1 MVLVPKSPRTEL
13 DNNEDTTEEEESK
26 LIHREEC
33 NVFVDRNPENPHWM
47 CQRSTVALKDDE
59 LEHMWKVISS
69 PLLREQH
76 LVKQHGIK
84 TSIVSAPDQGGK
96 KGTAVT
102 AVGTLEEMIDELSSI
117 VHSIDQ
123 CHWKEQAMN
132 DLKVQLSGKS
142 YQFSNKGII
151 ACIRFD
157 KDGKFVMDCT
167 GFESLSDC
175 EKDSVAIDQFGGSM
189 QPNAQQFGWMVHLT
203 LNRIDSENGWKCDV
217 NALPHKDSEEGVG
230 LFEMDLLECG
240 PTHCKMKWAESLP
253 LSGTKRPRSDTSH
266 LHTWM
271 LWQFNWERMMLKC
284 MEIGISFSV
293 LWKDPMFRVGLIKAT
308 WQIENDLIGKCTT
321 DYLAFVHVESVGEK
335 MERCVC
341 EKLWNLMESW
351 LTIPE
356 DIWDKEL
363 AELRRFLDVHGRIP
377 TVEELANMGETL
389 QRQEIIKECECKIC
403 HNGYGYTM
411 FDREGINA
419 LRRNPNEA
427 RSHDA
432 MQK

>member
-1 MVLVPKSPRTEL
+1 
-13 DNNEDTTEEEESK
+13 
-26 LIHREEC
+26 
-33 NVFVDRNPENPHWM
+33 
-47 CQRSTVALKDDE
+47 
-59 LEHMWKVISS
+59 
-69 PLLREQH
+69 
-76 LVKQHGIK
+76 
-84 TSIVSAPDQGGK
+84 
-96 KGTAVT
+96 
-102 AVGTLEEMIDELSSI
+102 
-117 VHSIDQ
+117 
-123 CHWKEQAMN
+123 
-132 DLKVQLSGKS
+132 
-142 YQFSNKGII
+142 
-151 ACIRFD
+151 
-157 KDGKFVMDCT
+157 
-167 GFESLSDC
+167 
-175 EKDSVAIDQFGGSM
+175 
-189 QPNAQQFGWMVHLT
+189 
-203 LNRIDSENGWKCDV
+203 
-217 NALPHKDSEEGVG
+217 
-230 LFEMDLLECG
+230 
-240 PTHCKMKWAESLP
+240 
-253 LSGTKRPRSDTSH
+253 
-266 LHTWM
+266 
-271 LWQFNWERMMLKC
+271 MLKC

>member
-1 MVLVPKSPRTEL
+1 MNWQLKKTPERMSTQNIRLVLVPKSRRTEL
-13 DNNEDTTEEEESK
+13 DNNENTTEEEESK
-26 LIHREEC
+26 LIHREER

-123 CHWKEQAMN
+123 CHWKDQAMN

-167 GFESLSDC
+167 GFESLSD
-175 EKDSVAIDQFGGSM
+175 
-189 QPNAQQFGWMVHLT
+189 
-203 LNRIDSENGWKCDV
+203 
-217 NALPHKDSEEGVG
+217 
-230 LFEMDLLECG
+230 
-240 PTHCKMKWAESLP
+240 
-253 LSGTKRPRSDTSH
+253 
-266 LHTWM
+266 
-271 LWQFNWERMMLKC
+271 
-284 MEIGISFSV
+284 
-293 LWKDPMFRVGLIKAT
+293 
-308 WQIENDLIGKCTT
+308 
-321 DYLAFVHVESVGEK
+321 
-335 MERCVC
+335 
-341 EKLWNLMESW
+341 
-351 LTIPE
+351 
-356 DIWDKEL
+356 
-363 AELRRFLDVHGRIP
+363 
-377 TVEELANMGETL
+377 
-389 QRQEIIKECECKIC
+389 
-403 HNGYGYTM
+403 
-411 FDREGINA
+411 
-419 LRRNPNEA
+419 
-427 RSHDA
+427 
-432 MQK
+432 